1 MKNKVMKSLALLAL
15 AFVFILGGCGGG
27 AQTETVKIGSTL
39 DLTGPNATYGDQVKK
54 GIELAV
60 NEINDQGGIAGKKI
74 EVSFLDSK
82 SDPKLAVTN
91 AQQLISVN
99 NTKILLGEISSSA
112 TQAMI
117 PVVEQNNAFLF
128 APASSSPKLTNISK
142 SFARNWPSDISEA
155 GSAAQ
160 FAKEKFGAN
169 SAAIIY
175 VNNDYGIGLKDKFTQ
190 IFESAGGKIVSS
202 ETYQVGAT
210 DFRTVLLKVKDSKP
224 DSIYLAG
231 NPKEMGAA
239 IKQLRENNISSKIVS
254 NTGFL
259 QNDCLSLAGS
269 AADGVIVPT
278 PDYSP
283 ADSTQESVANFDK
296 RYKAK
301 YNADP
306 TMVNANAYDAIYLIK
321 DAIEKV
327 GNDAPKMAEYIRN
340 KKNYNGAAG
349 VVNFVDGDVEVGIT
363 FKTIENGK
371 PVKYTK

>member
-1 MKNKVMKSLALLAL
+1 MTNGYFKSVLVLMLVSL
-15 AFVFILGGCGGG
+15 VAFSGCGGAQSDNVRLG
-27 AQTETVKIGSTL
+27 ATL

-54 GIELAV
+54 GIDLAV
-60 NEINDQGGIAGKKI
+60 DEINDQGGIGGKKI
-74 EVSFLDSK
+74 QVTYLDSK

-99 NTKILLGEISSSA
+99 NSKVLLGEISSSA

-142 SFARNWPSDISEA
+142 NFARNWPSDISEA

-169 SAAIIY
+169 TAAIIY
-175 VNNDYGIGLKDKFTQ
+175 VNSDYGIGLKDKFTLV
-190 IFESAGGKIVSS
+190 FEGAGGKIVSA
-202 ETYQVGAT
+202 EPFPVGAT
-210 DFRTVLLKVKDSKP
+210 DFRTLLLKVKDSNP
-224 DSIYLAG
+224 ESIYLAG

-239 IKQLRENNISSKIVS
+239 IKQFRESKITSKIVS

-259 QNDCLSLAGS
+259 QNDCLSLAGT
-269 AADGVIVPT
+269 AAEGVIVPT

-283 ADSTQESVANFDK
+283 ADSTHQSVLNFDK
-296 RYKAK
+296 KFRARY
-301 YNADP
+301 NSDP

-321 DAIEKV
+321 DAIEHV
-327 GNDAPKMAEYIRN
+327 GDDTVKIAEYIRN
-340 KKNYNGAAG
+340 KKNYDGAAG

-371 PVKYTK
+371 PVKYTS